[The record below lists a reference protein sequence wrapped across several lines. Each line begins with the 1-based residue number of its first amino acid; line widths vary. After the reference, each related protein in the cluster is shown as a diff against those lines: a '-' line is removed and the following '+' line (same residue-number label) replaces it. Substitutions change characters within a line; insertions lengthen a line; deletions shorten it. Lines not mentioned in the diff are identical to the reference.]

1 MAKKAATPGDRQDP
15 HKNISLA
22 IRNVLRDM
30 PEAKASQVVE
40 EVKRQYGHS
49 ISTNRVYMIKTKQN
63 MGGSGRKKWRGGKA
77 KTAKVAGAAAN
88 GNAGTALSSTSQWV
102 EAIKQAK
109 KLLHAAGSV
118 ANAKALVDAVAP

>member
-22 IRNVLRDM
+22 IRNVLKGM
-30 PEAKASQVVE
+30 PDAKASQIVD
-40 EVKRQYGHS
+40 EVKRQYGHA
-49 ISTNRVYMIKTKQN
+49 ISTNRVYMVKTKLS
-63 MGGSGRKKWRGGKA
+63 MGPGGRKKRRK
-77 KTAKVAGAAAN
+77 AGAAAKAAGSPAN
-88 GNAGTALSSTSQWV
+88 GNAGAALSSTSQWV

-118 ANAKALVDAVAP
+118 ANAKALVDAVAS

>member
-1 MAKKAATPGDRQDP
+1 MAKKAAAPGDRQDP

-22 IRNVLRDM
+22 IRNVVNEM
-30 PEAKASQVVE
+30 PDAKASQVVD

-49 ISTNRVYMIKTKQN
+49 ISPNRVYMVKTKQN
-63 MGGSGRKKWRGGKA
+63 MGAGGRKKRRGAVASKA
-77 KTAKVAGAAAN
+77 T
-88 GNAGTALSSTSQWV
+88 GNAGNGNTGAALSSTSQWV

-118 ANAKALVDAVAP
+118 ANAKALVDAVA